1 MIKMKLDFCHTKS
14 HEYERT
20 IYDWFTHF
28 AHRNLTNAN
37 KHSPTLP
44 GDIFFILLQKC
55 GCFLLAALLPL
66 KSLL

>member
-14 HEYERT
+14 HEYEHT

-44 GDIFFILLQKC
+44 GDIFLFYFKNTDVFC
-55 GCFLLAALLPL
+55 GQRYFP
-66 KSLL
+66 